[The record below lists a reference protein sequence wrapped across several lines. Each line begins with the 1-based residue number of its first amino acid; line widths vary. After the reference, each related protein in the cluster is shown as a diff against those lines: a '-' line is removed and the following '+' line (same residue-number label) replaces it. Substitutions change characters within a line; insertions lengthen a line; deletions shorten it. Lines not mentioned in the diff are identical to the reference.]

1 MNIDYKKI
9 IFNENYIIFI
19 IKAAVVAALINIF
32 MLVYFIIAL
41 NSFEYKLNNK
51 YSYEVIKY
59 YFKGIVT
66 NPAAFDKSADMY
78 KSLGRSKKE
87 LEDLQFALVL
97 YLNMPHKDNAKI
109 ENIKQR
115 IKILELEEKIDN

>member
-9 IFNENYIIFI
+9 IFNNYYITFI
-19 IKAAVVAALINIF
+19 IKAAVVAALINSF
-32 MLVYFIIAL
+32 FLLYFILAF
-41 NSFEYKLNNK
+41 NNFENKINNK
-51 YSYEVIKY
+51 YSYEVIKF

-66 NPAAFDKSADMY
+66 NPTAFDKSADLY
-78 KSLGRSKKE
+78 KSLGRSEKE

-97 YLNMPHKDNAKI
+97 YLNMPHKDNVKI

-115 IKILELEEKIDN
+115 IKILELKEKFDN